1 MSDHYKP
8 HVPDYSLAQS
18 TILRSVFHSA
28 LMLGRETVWEGL
40 SYDEAAALNPYTK
53 DQQ

>member
-8 HVPDYSLAQS
+8 HIPDYTGSQF
-18 TILRSVFHSA
+18 TILASLFHSA

-53 DQQ
+53 DQR